1 MGSLKKEQAAN
12 KEAEAPDGYWC
23 SCWPPADGR
32 SEEGKKNQRVIV
44 YKAIAQFP

>member
-12 KEAEAPDGYWC
+12 KEAEAPDCYWC

-32 SEEGKKNQRVIV
+32 SEEGKKKSRESLCI
-44 YKAIAQFP
+44 KP